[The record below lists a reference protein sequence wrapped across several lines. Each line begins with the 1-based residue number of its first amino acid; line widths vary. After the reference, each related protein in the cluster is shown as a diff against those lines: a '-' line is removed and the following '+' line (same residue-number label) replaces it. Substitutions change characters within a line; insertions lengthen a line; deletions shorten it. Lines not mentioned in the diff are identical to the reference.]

1 MASIIT
7 STNDNIA
14 GVDNAQADS
23 EIAGAVQTADSDAD
37 ALGDVPLPGKI
48 ADLFCLDFGDEFI
61 DDATSLSAKLE
72 TMALVDHEEK
82 TKAHLA
88 EDKVSYLF
96 ILV

>member
-1 MASIIT
+1 MASIIA

-23 EIAGAVQTADSDAD
+23 EIAGTVQTADSD

-61 DDATSLSAKLE
+61 DDATNRLSAKLE